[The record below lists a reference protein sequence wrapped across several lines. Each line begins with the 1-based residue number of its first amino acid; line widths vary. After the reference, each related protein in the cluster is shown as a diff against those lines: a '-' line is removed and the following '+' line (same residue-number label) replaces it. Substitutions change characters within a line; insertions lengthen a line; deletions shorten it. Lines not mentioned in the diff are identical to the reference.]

1 MILNRLKALGMAAVL
16 ALAGLGLSAC
26 KDESNNRQANVP
38 AASSNMQFTIVS
50 GSENEPLK
58 PILDRFAA
66 SQGAT
71 IKFISKGSVDIM
83 LDLEQG
89 NAIDADAVWPAANMW
104 LALGDKQRVV
114 KYTQSIYRTP
124 VVLAVK
130 KSKAEKLGWV
140 GKDVRVADILRAAKS
155 GQLRFMMSSATQSNS
170 GASAYFGFLYAFA
183 GSPDVL
189 SLDDLDK
196 PSVQTQIKSILGTVD
211 RTAGSSNWVKD
222 LFLKQYMYY
231 DAMVNY
237 EALAIESNQELVQR
251 NQEPLY
257 LVYPVDGLSIAD
269 SPLGYVSKGDAAKEA
284 FFQKLQEYLL
294 SEPVQNELLSIG
306 RRTGFGGNV
315 TKADPKIFNP
325 AWGIDISKTLVPIN
339 MPAADVIHKGL
350 TLYQVAFRKPS
361 ITALVIDYSGSMQG
375 NPENQLEI
383 AIDGLLNQQ
392 IAAQQFL
399 QASPDDV
406 TIVVPFS
413 SSPWPHKVVKG
424 NNPAELT
431 SLSEWVRALSASGG
445 TDIYAPVITAME
457 EIKKIPGWED
467 YSVSVILMTDGR
479 SDGSFQQMKDR
490 IAALNMTGVPIYSIL
505 FGDASRNQLDAIADW
520 SNARVFDGKKD
531 LIKAF
536 RQAKGYN

>member
-1 MILNRLKALGMAAVL
+1 MNFTKLKALGIAAVVAAFGGLL
-16 ALAGLGLSAC
+16 AAC
-26 KDESNNRQANVP
+26 DSGTPAKQGNVP
-38 AASSNMQFTIVS
+38 VQSNVHFTIVS

-58 PILDRFAA
+58 PILERYAA
-66 SQGAT
+66 SQGAH
-71 IKFISKGSVDIM
+71 IKFVSKGSVDIM

-104 LALGDKQRVV
+104 LTLGDKQRVV
-114 KYTQSIYRTP
+114 KHAQSIYRTP
-124 VVLAVK
+124 VVLAIK

-140 GKDVRVADILRAAKS
+140 GKDVKVADILAAAKS
-155 GQLRFMMSSATQSNS
+155 GKLRFMMSSATQSNS
-170 GASAYFGFLYAFA
+170 GSSAYFGFLYAFA

-189 SLDDLDK
+189 TMDHLDK
-196 PSVQTQIKSILGTVD
+196 PAVRTQIKSILGTVD

-222 LFLKQYMYY
+222 LFMKQYMYY

-237 EALAIESNQELVQR
+237 EALAIEANQELANR
-251 NQEPLY
+251 GQEPLY
-257 LVYPVDGLSIAD
+257 MVYPVDGLSIAD
-269 SPLGYVSKGDAAKEA
+269 SPLGYVNKGDAAKEE
-284 FFQKLQEYLL
+284 FFLKLQQYLL
-294 SEPVQNELLSIG
+294 SEPVQNELLAMG
-306 RRTGFGGNV
+306 RRTGFGGTV
-315 TKADPKIFNP
+315 AKADTRIFNP
-325 AWGIDISKTLVPIN
+325 AWGIDVSKTLVPIN
-339 MPAADVIHKGL
+339 MPSAEVIHKGL

-383 AIDGLLNQQ
+383 AIDGLLDQQ

-413 SSPWPHKVVKG
+413 SSPWAHKVVKG
-424 NNPAELT
+424 NDPATLS
-431 SLSEWVRALSASGG
+431 SLSAWVRSLSASGG
-445 TDIYAPVITAME
+445 TDIYAPVVTAVE

-479 SDGSFQQMKDR
+479 SDGSFERMKER
-490 IAALNMTGVPIYSIL
+490 ITQLGMTSVPIYSIL
-505 FGDASRNQLDAIADW
+505 FGDASRTQLDAIAEW